1 MQLIEKVE
9 AIGAKFGIGRGIH
22 LGDTII
28 GTKGRVA
35 FEAPAAEV
43 LISAHREL
51 EKLVM
56 TGRQQR
62 IKEMLAGPYGDLVHE
77 GQHLDPVCRDI
88 EALFVASQARVTRRS
103 ERAVSARQCVRRR
116 RDLAL
121 LHHGG
126 IEGRVRRSRRRMDR
140 GRCARLFEDGRF
152 ARHVLG
158 AGRTA
163 AMNAVV
169 AFPQVN
175 MVATMKTVV
184 VDKIASITQALNLGH
199 ELRVATTDIPCEEG
213 VVLVVEILNNKSTYN
228 TLELTSGRM
237 AKVAKGDVIVGALG
251 HRQALFGYSGHL
263 PESVKEGD
271 IIQVLNI
278 GGVLGIVDSVN
289 PEKGRPF
296 DARVIG
302 VVLQFPY
309 LGERIGVPARVG
321 YQRLDYNATVNT
333 RGVPVVA
340 LAGTCME
347 AGKTAA
353 ACAIVARMRHR
364 GLNVHAFKA
373 TGVSLRRDIL
383 AMEDAGARRSM
394 IFTDLGVVT
403 TTAKTGPAI
412 TRALLTEMSQGEP
425 DVIVFELGDGIL
437 GAYGVEAILSSPDIR
452 RRADVASCCPRTIR
466 SRRGAA

>member
-1 MQLIEKVE
+1 M
-9 AIGAKFGIGRGIH
+9 R
-22 LGDTII
+22 
-28 GTKGRVA
+28 
-35 FEAPAAEV
+35 
-43 LISAHREL
+43 
-51 EKLVM
+51 
-56 TGRQQR
+56 
-62 IKEMLAGPYGDLVHE
+62 
-77 GQHLDPVCRDI
+77 
-88 EALFVASQARVTRRS
+88 
-103 ERAVSARQCVRRR
+103 
-116 RDLAL
+116 
-121 LHHGG
+121 
-126 IEGRVRRSRRRMDR
+126 
-140 GRCARLFEDGRF
+140 
-152 ARHVLG
+152 
-158 AGRTA
+158 
-163 AMNAVV
+163 
-169 AFPQVN
+169 
-175 MVATMKTVV
+175 TVV
-184 VDKIASITQALNLGH
+184 VDKIASVTQACGLGN
-199 ELRVATTDIPCEEG
+199 EVRVSTENIPSEEG
-213 VVLVVEILNNKSTYN
+213 VVVVVEILTNKSTYN

-237 AKVAKGDVIVGALG
+237 AKVGKGDIVAGALG
-251 HRQALFGYSGHL
+251 HRKALFGYSGHV
-263 PESVKEGD
+263 PESVKPGD
-271 IIQVLNI
+271 IIQMLNI

-289 PEKGRPF
+289 PDKGKPF
-296 DARVIG
+296 DCRVIG
-302 VVLQFPY
+302 GVLHFPY

-437 GAYGVEAILSSPDIR
+437 GAYGVEAILLSPDIKD
-452 RRADVASCCPRTIR
+452 ALSSVVLSANDPVAAWGGVKLLREKFGIEPAVVTGPATDNAVGVNIIR
-466 SRRGAA
+466 DQFGVPAFNAITDGAKLGDCIIDKLGLKTKQLETEESD